1 MENRQ
6 NKPPEGGTAS
16 GHGGQKFHTD
26 SEQAKLHKSKLR
38 MESREERLNKA
49 RERLAKQKP
58 PKKPGP
64 IKRIA
69 RIAGH
74 ETHAFL
80 HGKVYQEERDNVGVE
95 GGHFVE
101 RSGEAALH
109 YGRHKVRRAIREH
122 PAKAAARAESRY
134 IKATADYHS
143 RKFAQEQPEAQS
155 AAARLWH
162 RHKLKREYQRKARE
176 TAKQTAKAAEQTVS
190 ATERFVREAA
200 AFVKRH
206 PVGTLLALGCLL
218 VVLTLQ
224 SCMSSMVSVGNSTL
238 AAIAASTYK
247 AEDADM
253 LGAEAAYCALEDEL
267 QRYLD
272 TYTRTHDYDEYH
284 FDLDTI
290 EHDPYVL
297 ISMISALHEG
307 AWTLDEVQG
316 KLQDLFDR
324 QYILTEDVVVEVR
337 YRTVTRTDSEGNDYE
352 VDVPYNYGLNPEK
365 LGAVS
370 SYLCDPAT
378 AHAEF
383 MLVKN
388 QYQGETDRRAG
399 HGALCYQIRQAFP
412 HGEVTAEE
420 ANRIGYETAMRWTKG
435 KYQFFVCTHI
445 DKEHIHNHI
454 YYNSTAYDRSR
465 KFRNFIGSSFA
476 LRRLSD
482 RVCLEHDLSVIAN
495 PKLHSKGRYLHYGQ
509 WLGENQKL
517 SQKEQIRF
525 AIDAALTERPVD
537 FADFLRRMETA
548 GIQVKRGR
556 GGVISFLVPGQQRAA
571 RFRASTLGDG
581 YGPEDVQAVIDGKAP
596 TRTATARKAPAPR
609 RVNLLIDIQERMRQ
623 GKGPA
628 YERWAKV
635 YNLKQMAAALQY
647 LKEHQLFEYDDL
659 AAKTDAATER
669 FHTLAGDIQQTEA
682 ELSRVSDLMAAVVQY
697 AKTRPAF
704 DGYKAAKYNRKYLAE
719 HEAEL
724 ADYRA
729 AKATMAELLGG
740 EKLPKMDVLKE
751 KRRQLAARKKALY
764 LEYRKAQQDMREL
777 VAVKGSVDH
786 LRGLTD
792 NQRNKEQAR

>member
-6 NKPPEGGTAS
+6 NKPPKGGAAS

-26 SEQAKLHKSKLR
+26 SEQAKLHKSKFR

-155 AAARLWH
+155 ATARLWH

-176 TAKQTAKAAEQTVS
+176 TAKQTAKAAEQTAS
-190 ATERFVREAA
+190 AMERFVREAA

-307 AWTLDEVQG
+307 AWTLDEVRG
-316 KLQDLFDR
+316 TLQDLFDR
-324 QYILTEDVVVEVR
+324 QYILTEDVVVETR
-337 YRTVTRTDSEGNDYE
+337 YRTETDTWTDADGNTHTDTYQ
-352 VDVPYNYGLNPEK
+352 VPYDYYICTVTLENFNLSHVPVYIMSEEQLGMYATYMATLGNRPDLFPGSGYIGKYVEGSYTDYDIPPEALDDEVFDAIIK
-365 LGAVS
+365 EAEKYLGYPYVWGGSSPSTSFDCSGFVSWVINHSGWDVGRLGAQGLCNICTPVS
-370 SYLCDPAT
+370 SANVKPGDLVFFTGTYDTPGVSHVGIYVGNNMMIHCGDPIS
-378 AHAEF
+378 
-383 MLVKN
+383 
-388 QYQGETDRRAG
+388 Y
-399 HGALCYQIRQAFP
+399 
-412 HGEVTAEE
+412 
-420 ANRIGYETAMRWTKG
+420 ANL
-435 KYQFFVCTHI
+435 
-445 DKEHIHNHI
+445 
-454 YYNSTAYDRSR
+454 NSSYWQSHFYRY
-465 KFRNFIGSSFA
+465 G
-476 LRRLSD
+476 RL
-482 RVCLEHDLSVIAN
+482 
-495 PKLHSKGRYLHYGQ
+495 P
-509 WLGENQKL
+509 
-517 SQKEQIRF
+517 
-525 AIDAALTERPVD
+525 
-537 FADFLRRMETA
+537 
-548 GIQVKRGR
+548 
-556 GGVISFLVPGQQRAA
+556 
-571 RFRASTLGDG
+571 
-581 YGPEDVQAVIDGKAP
+581 
-596 TRTATARKAPAPR
+596 
-609 RVNLLIDIQERMRQ
+609 
-623 GKGPA
+623 
-628 YERWAKV
+628 
-635 YNLKQMAAALQY
+635 
-647 LKEHQLFEYDDL
+647 
-659 AAKTDAATER
+659 
-669 FHTLAGDIQQTEA
+669 
-682 ELSRVSDLMAAVVQY
+682 
-697 AKTRPAF
+697 
-704 DGYKAAKYNRKYLAE
+704 
-719 HEAEL
+719 
-724 ADYRA
+724 
-729 AKATMAELLGG
+729 
-740 EKLPKMDVLKE
+740 
-751 KRRQLAARKKALY
+751 
-764 LEYRKAQQDMREL
+764 
-777 VAVKGSVDH
+777 
-786 LRGLTD
+786 
-792 NQRNKEQAR
+792 

>member
-6 NKPPEGGTAS
+6 NKPPEGEAAS

-162 RHKLKREYQRKARE
+162 RHKLKREYRRKARE

-267 QRYLD
+267 RDYLD

-284 FDLDTI
+284 FDLDDI

-297 ISMISALHEG
+297 LSLVSAWHEG

-316 KLQDLFDR
+316 TLQMLFER
-324 QYILTEDVVVEVR
+324 QYILTESVVTERR
-337 YRTVTRTDSEGNDYE
+337 YYIETDTWTDEEGNTHTDSYRVYYDYYICTVTLENFNLSHLPIYIMGEDQLSRYALYMATLGNRPDLFPSS
-352 VDVPYNYGLNPEK
+352 PYVAKYTGDPVEHEIPEAYLADETFAAILAEAEK
-365 LGAVS
+365 YIGYPYVWGGYKPSTSFDCSGFVSYVYNQCGWDFGRLGAQGLYNISARTS
-370 SYLCDPAT
+370 SPKPGD
-378 AHAEF
+378 
-383 MLVKN
+383 LV
-388 QYQGETDRRAG
+388 
-399 HGALCYQIRQAFP
+399 
-412 HGEVTAEE
+412 
-420 ANRIGYETAMRWTKG
+420 
-435 KYQFFVCTHI
+435 FFTGTYDTPGISHVG
-445 DKEHIHNHI
+445 I
-454 YYNSTAYDRSR
+454 Y
-465 KFRNFIGSSFA
+465 
-476 LRRLSD
+476 
-482 RVCLEHDLSVIAN
+482 V
-495 PKLHSKGRYLHYGQ
+495 
-509 WLGENQKL
+509 
-517 SQKEQIRF
+517 
-525 AIDAALTERPVD
+525 
-537 FADFLRRMETA
+537 
-548 GIQVKRGR
+548 
-556 GGVISFLVPGQQRAA
+556 
-571 RFRASTLGDG
+571 GDG
-581 YGPEDVQAVIDGKAP
+581 WMLHCGDPISYANLNTSYWQSHFYAYGK
-596 TRTATARKAPAPR
+596 
-609 RVNLLIDIQERMRQ
+609 
-623 GKGPA
+623 
-628 YERWAKV
+628 
-635 YNLKQMAAALQY
+635 
-647 LKEHQLFEYDDL
+647 LF
-659 AAKTDAATER
+659 
-669 FHTLAGDIQQTEA
+669 
-682 ELSRVSDLMAAVVQY
+682 
-697 AKTRPAF
+697 
-704 DGYKAAKYNRKYLAE
+704 
-719 HEAEL
+719 
-724 ADYRA
+724 
-729 AKATMAELLGG
+729 
-740 EKLPKMDVLKE
+740 
-751 KRRQLAARKKALY
+751 
-764 LEYRKAQQDMREL
+764 
-777 VAVKGSVDH
+777 
-786 LRGLTD
+786 
-792 NQRNKEQAR
+792 